1 MAELLTPG
9 WWPVDKLIVGYLAAV
24 GLLMVPYAGAVPH
37 GWVLVA
43 AHATAI
49 ALVALATG
57 ARPNRAVDLFRHWYP
72 LFYVASC
79 YKEMALL
86 IPVIRGTDLDA
97 TMARIDQA
105 IWHTNPTVWLE
116 RLQTPAVTE
125 FLQIAYSFFI
135 PAVLLPAFLF
145 WFKGRRDEFRYYA
158 FLVSLGFL
166 ASYIGYLAV
175 PVRGPRFFLAQLHQS
190 PLQGLWLFNALQH
203 GLDTLESAH
212 YDCFPSGH
220 TELTMIA
227 WWGGRRISKELFT
240 GYSVYTVCIVLAT
253 VYLRYHDTIDV
264 FAGAVLAVM
273 LLWAAPHLYRVMR
286 GLVERH

>member
-43 AHATAI
+43 AHGAAI

-57 ARPNRAVDLFRHWYP
+57 ARPNRTVDLFRHWYP

-105 IWHTNPTVWLE
+105 IWHTNPTVYLE

-125 FLQIAYSFFI
+125 FLQIAYSLFI

-158 FLVSLGFL
+158 FLV
-166 ASYIGYLAV
+166 
-175 PVRGPRFFLAQLHQS
+175 
-190 PLQGLWLFNALQH
+190 
-203 GLDTLESAH
+203 
-212 YDCFPSGH
+212 
-220 TELTMIA
+220 
-227 WWGGRRISKELFT
+227 
-240 GYSVYTVCIVLAT
+240 
-253 VYLRYHDTIDV
+253 
-264 FAGAVLAVM
+264 
-273 LLWAAPHLYRVMR
+273 
-286 GLVERH
+286 